1 MHCKCGQLPCVGF
14 HLRQA
19 TGPPPLRAGQKATAV
34 RDCCHSG
41 PAARH
46 TCQTSEPRDPRAKL
60 LPRNARVALRADARL
75 HIPTWSQAS
84 EKACPWAKPI
94 RETASASSTS
104 LLGRAETRTEKLRGA
119 TFYSRPA
126 RSKVA
131 VKEKVRP
138 RPALELGSLSLRLTA
153 QKEGERRALRFKRK
167 RRAKQHT
174 GTARLTRPRQLTGT
188 PSHDSVTRSLSD
200 FQTHG

>member
-1 MHCKCGQLPCVGF
+1 MRAATLCWLPPTTSYRTSTSSCGAGPPQSETVATAGQLLGTPARPASPG
-14 HLRQA
+14 
-19 TGPPPLRAGQKATAV
+19 TRAQ
-34 RDCCHSG
+34 SF
-41 PAARH
+41 
-46 TCQTSEPRDPRAKL
+46 

-138 RPALELGSLSLRLTA
+138 RPALELGSPS
-153 QKEGERRALRFKRK
+153 LRFKRK
-167 RRAKQHT
+167 RRAKQHA
-174 GTARLTRPRQLTGT
+174 GTARLTRLRRLTGT